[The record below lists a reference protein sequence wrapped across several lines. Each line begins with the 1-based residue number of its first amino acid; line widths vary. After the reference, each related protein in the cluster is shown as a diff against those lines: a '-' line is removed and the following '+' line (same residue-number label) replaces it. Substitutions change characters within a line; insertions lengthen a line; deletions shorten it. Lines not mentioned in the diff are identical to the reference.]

1 MAPRKALRKKTV
13 FMALAALGFGVP
25 LACKSKRLLETST
38 TAYIIGPNDIKN
50 LTEETKQKVPPQI
63 IQAEVLLATRL
74 ASKKTKFCSGT
85 LVDSETAGAP
95 LRILTNHHCFAETD
109 AEGKSRK
116 VLLREA
122 CTETKVYFGFES
134 SVSSVAF
141 ESACVPGSL
150 RTDYNGDLAVFQLT
164 TRPPETH
171 QPLKFYAGSDHGIGR
186 LGLIVHHPD
195 IEANAKLPPDG
206 GVRLPTASVTLDDC
220 KVIGLFDPSEW
231 DLDRTLPYSL
241 RHSCDLIH
249 GSSGSALIDV
259 ESSTILGVNWG
270 GIKISQ
276 GSDTRTEN
284 VATRADYAAAF
295 LANDLDS
302 FLKSG
307 PKLRP
312 RSEGLAEAAPE
323 DAADKGKKANKNI
336 VAGLTGRACGTLGL
350 GHEHNSRLGSLAL
363 LLALVFPLGLVVRRL
378 VR

>member
-13 FMALAALGFGVP
+13 FMALAALGLGVP

-50 LTEETKQKVPPQI
+50 LTEETKQKVPTQI
-63 IQAEVLLATRL
+63 VQAEVLLATRL

-85 LVDSETAGAP
+85 LVDSEAAGAP

-109 AEGKSRK
+109 ADGKALK

-134 SVSSVAF
+134 SPSSVAF

-150 RTDYNGDLAVFQLT
+150 RTDFNGDLAVFQLT
-164 TRPPETH
+164 IRPPETH
-171 QPLKFYAGSDHGIGR
+171 QPLKFFSGPDYGIGR
-186 LGLIVHHPD
+186 RGLIVHHPD
-195 IEANAKLPPDG
+195 IEANAKQPPDG

-220 KVIGLFDPSEW
+220 KVIGLFEASEW
-231 DLDRTLPYSL
+231 DLDRTLPYSF

-249 GSSGSALIDV
+249 GSSGSALIDA
-259 ESSTILGVNWG
+259 ETGTILGVNWG

-276 GSDTRTEN
+276 GSETRTEN

-295 LANDLDS
+295 LANNLDS

-312 RSEGLAEAAPE
+312 RSEGLAEAAQE
-323 DAADKGKKANKNI
+323 GGAEQGKKSHKNI
-336 VAGLTGRACGTLGL
+336 VAGLTGRGCGTLGL
-350 GHEHNSRLGSLAL
+350 EREHTSRLGSLIL
-363 LLALVFPLGLVVRRL
+363 FLALVFPLGIMVRRF